1 MPDQAFSLSSSG
13 PYPQSDLLGYYRTCL
28 VQTMTDSIVV
38 FVFLPESCV
47 SVLFV
52 LAFAAAWLQGE
63 LNLSYGIVVMDRT
76 IALILPRPLQVK

>member
-1 MPDQAFSLSSSG
+1 MIKRFLYHPADPTRCLIFL
-13 PYPQSDLLGYYRTCL
+13 DVYRTCL
-28 VQTMTDSIVV
+28 VQTMTDGIVV

-63 LNLSYGIVVMDRT
+63 LDLSYGIVVMDRT